1 MNKDLH
7 SLLQTMLHVKF
18 YHILQPEEKLLVEM
32 SQLPL
37 LWYQGDVAAYRGMET
52 GTPL

>member
-1 MNKDLH
+1 MDKGLA
-7 SLLQTMLHVKF
+7 SLLLTMLHVKL
-18 YHILQPEEKLLVEM
+18 YCIPHTEEKLLLEM

-37 LWYQGDVAAYRGMET
+37 LQPQGDVAGYRGMET